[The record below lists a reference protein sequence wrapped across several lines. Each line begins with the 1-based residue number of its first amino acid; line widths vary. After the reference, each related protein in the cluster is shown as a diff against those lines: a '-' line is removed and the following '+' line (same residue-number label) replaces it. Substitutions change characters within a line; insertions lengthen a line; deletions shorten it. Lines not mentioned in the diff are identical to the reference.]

1 MFKSFRGIFPALLT
15 PFDHNGRVNK
25 KVLAE
30 LIEYNIQ
37 KGVSGFYVGG
47 STAEAFLLTDEERN
61 TVYET
66 AAEAVNGRA
75 TLIAHVG
82 TISTEA
88 AVRFAETAKK
98 CGYDAI
104 SAIAPFYYKFSFEQI
119 KKHYYTIVNAAE
131 MPMIVYNFPNFSGVN
146 LTVEQVSQF
155 FCDDRFIGIKHT
167 SNDFF
172 ALEQFKKNFPRKLVY
187 NGFDEMFLSGISMGA
202 DGGIGSTYNFM
213 AEKYISIMKLYHEG
227 KMTEA
232 LAIQNEANR
241 ILSVMCKI
249 GIMES
254 EKEVLC
260 QLGFDFGKA
269 RMPFSELDGEQKA
282 TIKREITDRLI

>member
-1 MFKSFRGIFPALLT
+1 MLT

-104 SAIAPFYYKFSFEQI
+104 SAIAPFYYKFSFADKEALLYDS
-119 KKHYYTIVNAAE
+119 KRGGNA
-131 MPMIVYNFPNFSGVN
+131 
-146 LTVEQVSQF
+146 
-155 FCDDRFIGIKHT
+155 DDRIQFPE
-167 SNDFF
+167 FF
-172 ALEQFKKNFPRKLVY
+172 R
-187 NGFDEMFLSGISMGA
+187 
-202 DGGIGSTYNFM
+202 
-213 AEKYISIMKLYHEG
+213 
-227 KMTEA
+227 
-232 LAIQNEANR
+232 
-241 ILSVMCKI
+241 CK
-249 GIMES
+249 S
-254 EKEVLC
+254 Y
-260 QLGFDFGKA
+260 
-269 RMPFSELDGEQKA
+269 S
-282 TIKREITDRLI
+282 